1 MDDPDEELNGLARN
15 FHLLQQSP
23 YLHSSVPTKWR
34 EITGAREARRVEG
47 VLERARHDRHR
58 HHLSAREIMRRIGT

>member
-1 MDDPDEELNGLARN
+1 MDDPDEELKGPARN

-23 YLHSSVPTKWR
+23 HLHRSIPKKWR
-34 EITGAREARRVEG
+34 EVTGAREARRVRG
-47 VLERARHDRHR
+47 VQERARHDRHR